1 MTRFIERDYSRTAQ
15 DALIQE
21 GFAPALAR
29 ALAARGVVSA
39 AELKADWRSMLAPGS
54 LPGANDAARLLANAI
69 EDKKRIMIIA
79 DYDCDG
85 ATACAVAIRGL
96 RAMGAQVDYLVPDRF
111 VYGYGLTPAI
121 VDLASTHKP
130 DILLTVDNGMA
141 SIDGVARAKALGIET
156 IITDHHL
163 PADQLPQ
170 AACIVNPNAP
180 GCVFGS
186 KNLAGVGVMFYVL
199 MALRAEMRARGH
211 FDVKTQPRLD
221 ELVDLVALGTVADV
235 VKLDHNNRILVTQGL
250 NRIRA
255 GHINP
260 GLRALLEIAGRPC
273 VKARV
278 QDFGFAIAPRIN
290 AAGRLDVMTTGI
302 ECLISDTDDR
312 ARELAR
318 ELEDFNRQRRELEVD
333 MQWDAAMIL
342 NRIDVTKRHTLSLF
356 EPGWHQGIVGLVA
369 SRIKESKHR
378 PTIAFAQADPGELKG
393 SGRSI
398 DGVHLRDMLDLVSKK
413 DPRIIK
419 KFGGHAMAAGLTID
433 ATRLE
438 DFTNLFEEVVRDN
451 CDPDA
456 FERHVWVDGALKGE
470 EISFDLIEA
479 INGQIWGQGFLP
491 PLFANEFKVLHQSLL
506 KGGHLKL
513 VLELDGRRFSGIFFR
528 RAAEIPSVARLA
540 YRPEINEWRGE
551 KSVQLVV
558 EQIETTA

>member
-15 DALIQE
+15 DTLIQE

-419 KFGGHAMAAGLTID
+419 KFGGHAMAVGLTID

-451 CDPDA
+451 CDPEA

>member
-451 CDPDA
+451 CDPEA

-479 INGQIWGQGFLP
+479 INGQIWGQGLLP

>member
-451 CDPDA
+451 CDPEA

-506 KGGHLKL
+506 KSGHLKL

>member
-451 CDPDA
+451 CDPEA

-470 EISFDLIEA
+470 EISFDLIEV

>member
-451 CDPDA
+451 CDPEA

-513 VLELDGRRFSGIFFR
+513 VLELDGRRFSGLFFR

>member
-451 CDPDA
+451 CDPEA

-513 VLELDGRRFSGIFFR
+513 VLELDDRRFSGIFFR

>member
-96 RAMGAQVDYLVPDRF
+96 RAMGAKVDYLVPDRF

-260 GLRALLEIAGRPC
+260 GLRALLEIAGRSC

-356 EPGWHQGIVGLVA
+356 EPRWHQGIVGLVA

-451 CDPDA
+451 CDPEA

>member
-79 DYDCDG
+79 DYDCNG

-96 RAMGAQVDYLVPDRF
+96 RAMGAQVHYLVPDRF

-451 CDPDA
+451 CDPEA

>member
-451 CDPDA
+451 CDPEA

-491 PLFANEFKVLHQSLL
+491 PLFSNEFKVLHQSLL

>member
-69 EDKKRIMIIA
+69 EDKKRITIIA

-451 CDPDA
+451 CDPEA

>member
-451 CDPDA
+451 CDPEA
-456 FERHVWVDGALKGE
+456 FERHVWVDGSLKGE

-540 YRPEINEWRGE
+540 YRPEINEWREE

>member
-180 GCVFGS
+180 GCVFAS

-235 VKLDHNNRILVTQGL
+235 VKLDHNNRIFVTQGL

-451 CDPDA
+451 CDPEA

-528 RAAEIPSVARLA
+528 RAAEIPFVARLA

>member
-85 ATACAVAIRGL
+85 AAACAVAIRGL

-451 CDPDA
+451 CDPEA

>member
-438 DFTNLFEEVVRDN
+438 DFTNLFEEVVQDN
-451 CDPDA
+451 CDPEA

>member
-1 MTRFIERDYSRTAQ
+1 MTRFIERDYSRA
-15 DALIQE
+15 ALEALTQE

-29 ALAARGVVSA
+29 ALAARGVVSV
-39 AELKADWRSMLAPGS
+39 AELRADWRSMLAPNS
-54 LPGANDAARLLANAI
+54 LAGASTAARLLADAI
-69 EDKKRIMIIA
+69 EKQKRIMIIA

-96 RAMGAQVDYLVPDRF
+96 RAMGAIVDYLVPDRF

-121 VDLASTHKP
+121 VDLAVTHKP
-130 DILLTVDNGMA
+130 DIILTVDNGMA
-141 SIDGVARAKALGIET
+141 SIDGVARAQALGIET

-163 PADQLPQ
+163 PADELPQ

-180 GCVFGS
+180 GCLFGS

-302 ECLISDTDDR
+302 ECLISDSDDC

-318 ELEDFNRQRRELEVD
+318 ELDDFNRQRRELEVD

-342 NRIDVTKRHTLSLF
+342 NRIDVSKRHTLSLF

-433 ATRLE
+433 ANRLE
-438 DFTNLFEEVVRDN
+438 DFTKLFEEVVREN
-451 CDPDA
+451 CDPEA

-470 EISFDLIEA
+470 EISFDLVDA
-479 INGQIWGQGFLP
+479 INEQIWGQGFLP
-491 PLFANEFKVLHQSLL
+491 PLFANEFKVVHQSLL

-513 VLELDGRRFSGIFFR
+513 VLELDDKRFSGIFFR
-528 RAAEIPSVARLA
+528 RAAEIPSKARLA

-551 KSVQLVV
+551 KSIQLVV
-558 EQIETTA
+558 EQIETTN

>member
-121 VDLASTHKP
+121 VNLASTHKP

-180 GCVFGS
+180 GCVFAS

-451 CDPDA
+451 CDPEA

-528 RAAEIPSVARLA
+528 RAAEIPFVARLA

>member
-111 VYGYGLTPAI
+111 IYGYGLTPAI

-451 CDPDA
+451 CDPEA

-551 KSVQLVV
+551 KSVQLIV

>member
-451 CDPDA
+451 CDPEA

-491 PLFANEFKVLHQSLL
+491 PLFTNEFKVLHQSLL

>member
-451 CDPDA
+451 CDPEA

-491 PLFANEFKVLHQSLL
+491 PSFANEFKVLHQSLL

>member
-413 DPRIIK
+413 DP
-419 KFGGHAMAAGLTID
+419 
-433 ATRLE
+433 
-438 DFTNLFEEVVRDN
+438 
-451 CDPDA
+451 
-456 FERHVWVDGALKGE
+456 
-470 EISFDLIEA
+470 S
-479 INGQIWGQGFLP
+479 
-491 PLFANEFKVLHQSLL
+491 
-506 KGGHLKL
+506 
-513 VLELDGRRFSGIFFR
+513 FSG
-528 RAAEIPSVARLA
+528 
-540 YRPEINEWRGE
+540 
-551 KSVQLVV
+551 
-558 EQIETTA
+558 

>member
-96 RAMGAQVDYLVPDRF
+96 RAMGAQVHYLVPDRF

-278 QDFGFAIAPRIN
+278 QDFGCAIAPRIN

-451 CDPDA
+451 CDPEA

>member
-451 CDPDA
+451 CDPEA
-456 FERHVWVDGALKGE
+456 FERHVWVDGTLKGE

>member
-451 CDPDA
+451 CDPEA

>member
-96 RAMGAQVDYLVPDRF
+96 RAMGAQVNYLVPDRF

-451 CDPDA
+451 CDPEA

>member
-451 CDPDA
+451 CDPEA

-558 EQIETTA
+558 EQIETAA

>member
-451 CDPDA
+451 CDPEA

-506 KGGHLKL
+506 KGGHLKI

>member
-1 MTRFIERDYSRTAQ
+1 MTRFIERGYSRTAQ

-451 CDPDA
+451 CDPEA

>member
-180 GCVFGS
+180 GCVFAS

-451 CDPDA
+451 CDPEA

-528 RAAEIPSVARLA
+528 RAAEIPFVARLA

>member
-96 RAMGAQVDYLVPDRF
+96 RAMGAQVHYLVPDRF

-451 CDPDA
+451 CDPEA

>member
-54 LPGANDAARLLANAI
+54 LPGANDAACLLANAI

-451 CDPDA
+451 CDPEA

>member
-180 GCVFGS
+180 GCVFAS

-211 FDVKTQPRLD
+211 FDVKPQPRLD

-451 CDPDA
+451 CDPEA

-528 RAAEIPSVARLA
+528 RAAEIPFVARLA
-540 YRPEINEWRGE
+540 DRPEINDWRGE